1 MRPAASR
8 LPGRAHIRT
17 SSSPSWAAPGRA
29 ACLRGPGKHLQVSN
43 ACTLCQRR
51 CGAERRGE
59 GRSRLQFANALQ
71 TADNCRSH
79 SPWQEG
85 AEQQVSYSTCVP
97 PPCRSERLMSEPRG
111 RCWESNVC
119 VAGGHRTLATPPPAL
134 PPGRQVCIRDGERCR
149 HRRRPTSGVLIPA
162 VGRFIARKSPWHCRY
177 VVVFLCT
184 QSAL

>member
-29 ACLRGPGKHLQVSN
+29 ACLRGPGKHLQVN
-43 ACTLCQRR
+43 TACTLCQRR

-119 VAGGHRTLATPPPAL
+119 VAGGHRTLATPPPPYLQAGRYAYEMVRGAATGEDQL
-134 PPGRQVCIRDGERCR
+134 PAFSS
-149 HRRRPTSGVLIPA
+149 RRLVDSSPAKVLGTA
-162 VGRFIARKSPWHCRY
+162 GM
-177 VVVFLCT
+177 
-184 QSAL
+184 